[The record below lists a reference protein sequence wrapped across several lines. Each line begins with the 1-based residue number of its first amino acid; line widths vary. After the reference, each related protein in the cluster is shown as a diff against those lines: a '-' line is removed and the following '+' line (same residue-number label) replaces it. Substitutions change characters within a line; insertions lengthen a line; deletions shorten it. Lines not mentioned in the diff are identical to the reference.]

1 MTSSLLLCDLA
12 ARDLVATNTSI
23 FRTGSSSTAKR
34 IGKEATPL
42 NPTAHRELNRTEP
55 NNPQA
60 RYIELTHTHTTYS
73 RRRTTTNNNRV
84 CFSSWL
90 FLLLQ
95 QNRLFFFFFIRGRVT
110 HCLHK
115 ANRERKKKTSFLPSW
130 YLFSSFYFL
139 WIVDSSFHFFSPFE
153 WKIWNRKKNHLDFS
167 VAPNCLLVLLVY
179 KKRQIENCLRVFEK
193 GRGKWKETEGEKN
206 PINVP
211 VVTSRRFKEKT

>member
-73 RRRTTTNNNRV
+73 RRRTTTINNRV

-115 ANRERKKKTSFLPSW
+115 ANRERKKKTSFLPS
-130 YLFSSFYFL
+130 LGREISLVVFIFSGLSILPSTFFPPL
-139 WIVDSSFHFFSPFE
+139 SEKFGIKKKITWIS
-153 WKIWNRKKNHLDFS
+153 L
-167 VAPNCLLVLLVY
+167 
-179 KKRQIENCLRVFEK
+179 
-193 GRGKWKETEGEKN
+193 
-206 PINVP
+206 
-211 VVTSRRFKEKT
+211 

>member
-73 RRRTTTNNNRV
+73 RRSTTTNNNRV

-90 FLLLQ
+90 FCYY
-95 QNRLFFFFFIRGRVT
+95 NKTDYSSSSSSEDESRIACIRQT
-110 HCLHK
+110 EK
-115 ANRERKKKTSFLPSW
+115 ERKKPVSSPRDISLVVFIFSGLSILPSTFFPP
-130 YLFSSFYFL
+130 LSEKFGIKKKIT
-139 WIVDSSFHFFSPFE
+139 WIS
-153 WKIWNRKKNHLDFS
+153 L
-167 VAPNCLLVLLVY
+167 
-179 KKRQIENCLRVFEK
+179 
-193 GRGKWKETEGEKN
+193 
-206 PINVP
+206 
-211 VVTSRRFKEKT
+211 